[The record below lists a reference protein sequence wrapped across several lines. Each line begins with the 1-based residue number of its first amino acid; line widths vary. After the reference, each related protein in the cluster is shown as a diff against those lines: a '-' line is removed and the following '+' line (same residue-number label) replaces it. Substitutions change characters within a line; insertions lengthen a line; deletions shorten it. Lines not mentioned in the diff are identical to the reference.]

1 MIATPADFSDSYR
14 ITQLCYRWN
23 LPSVSALFGHN
34 VHPNEA
40 TAMLTTIL
48 IIVLILA
55 LIGALPHWGYS
66 RGWGYGPG
74 GGLGLIL
81 LIIIVLALTG
91 HI

>member
-1 MIATPADFSDSYR
+1 MELGRDYGVVLSRYS
-14 ITQLCYRWN
+14 W
-23 LPSVSALFGHN
+23 
-34 VHPNEA
+34 NEA

-48 IIVLILA
+48 IVILILA

>member
-1 MIATPADFSDSYR
+1 MPPA
-14 ITQLCYRWN
+14 WN
-23 LPSVSALFGHN
+23 LPAHSELFDLHG
-34 VHPNEA
+34 NEA

-48 IIVLILA
+48 IIVLVLA

-74 GGLGLIL
+74 GGVGLLL

>member
-1 MIATPADFSDSYR
+1 MNLISHDATLNDGVFA
-14 ITQLCYRWN
+14 WN
-23 LPSVSALFGHN
+23 LPAFVALFDHIQ
-34 VHPNEA
+34 HPSEA

-81 LIIIVLALTG
+81 LIVIVLALTG

>member
-1 MIATPADFSDSYR
+1 
-14 ITQLCYRWN
+14 L
-23 LPSVSALFGHN
+23 LGHN

-40 TAMLTTIL
+40 KAMLTTIL

-81 LIIIVLALTG
+81 LIIIILALTG

>member
-1 MIATPADFSDSYR
+1 LR
-14 ITQLCYRWN
+14 WWN
-23 LPSVSALFGHN
+23 LPPPSALLGHN
-34 VHPNEA
+34 VLPNEA

-48 IIVLILA
+48 IILLILA

>member
-1 MIATPADFSDSYR
+1 MDANKSAHDGNGVWNSDRVFALVRRDFHAE
-14 ITQLCYRWN
+14 
-23 LPSVSALFGHN
+23 V
-34 VHPNEA
+34 

-48 IIVLILA
+48 VIILILA

-81 LIIIVLALTG
+81 LIVIVLALTG